1 MKKIPV
7 LAAIIFLFLALPAFA
22 EFAAPRLRQKNSRK
36 RRAFPLSLKTARGL

>member
-7 LAAIIFLFLALPAFA
+7 LAAITSFLPCLLLQR
-22 EFAAPRLRQKNSRK
+22 FAAPRLRQKNSRK